1 MAVLNFNSG
10 KALLLLR
17 ETHLPSSINLSS
29 NIPTSK
35 QGLTCFNRLCRFE
48 IDKFSQKPF
57 TKPILATNSPQF
69 WLIWAYFAHFCEMQ

>member
-35 QGLTCFNRLCRFE
+35 QGFQQVFAGLKLT
-48 IDKFSQKPF
+48 KFSQKPS
-57 TKPILATNSPQF
+57 TKPVTATNPPQF
-69 WLIWAYFAHFCEMQ
+69 QLIWAYSAHFL